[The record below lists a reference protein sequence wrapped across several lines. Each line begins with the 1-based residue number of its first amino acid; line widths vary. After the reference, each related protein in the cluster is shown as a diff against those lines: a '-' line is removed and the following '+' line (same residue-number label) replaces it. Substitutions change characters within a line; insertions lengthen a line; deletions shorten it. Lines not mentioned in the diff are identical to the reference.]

1 MDSCNYKI
9 LLAED
14 ERLVRFILS
23 SFFKK
28 CGCQVDEAKNGSEA
42 LNLFQVKYYDMIL
55 MDVNM
60 PVMDGLDATS
70 QIRNLEKFKS
80 NKTYIVGISSDEH
93 NKDRCLKHGM
103 DEFYPKPL
111 MVQDIFKLIGK

>member
-1 MDSCNYKI
+1 MDSCNYNI

-28 CGCQVDEAKNGSEA
+28 CGCHVDEAKNGSEA
-42 LNLFQVKYYDMIL
+42 LNLFQVNYYDMIL

-93 NKDRCLKHGM
+93 NKDKCLEHGM